1 MVRGWLH
8 LLAPRGVRGQATW
21 AAAVVVAVALVA
33 GGTGLVL
40 LLHTSLTSTVQSTL
54 EAVVDEDAAVLADRG
69 VAGLRASEVDRGA
82 DGILVQV
89 VAADGTLAYTSA
101 RRAGT
106 PVSAL
111 RPAPGEEA
119 VSGRSLLPLPDAL
132 TEPMVVAR
140 GATVPGG
147 GDVVVLARRDLEAQ
161 EEAVEVVGG
170 MLVVGVPL
178 LVLVAAVVTW
188 WRVGPDVLGT
198 VEDIRAQ
205 VERIGGGRLAERVPV
220 PPSRDEVA
228 HLATTMNEMLTRLQR
243 SDDARQQFVAD
254 ASHELRSPLATL
266 TAAVEVADAD
276 PGGRVWHELGPV
288 VAAESARMQR
298 MVDDLL
304 LLSKAD
310 GDALGVTRDDVD
322 LEDVVGNVA
331 RRVRRGSGGA
341 VEVDAVPVRLVG
353 DAHQLG
359 QLVHNLVENATRLA
373 GRVEV
378 RVRPGDDGGAVL
390 VVDDDGPGIAPDDR
404 ERVFERFTRLDASRA
419 RHSGGSGLGLAIVR
433 EIAAAHGGTVRVE
446 TSPLGGARFV
456 VTLAAAPSATV
467 PAQPAT
473 SR

>member
-1 MVRGWLH
+1 VVRGWLH

-188 WRVGPDVLGT
+188 WRVGRALGT

-243 SDDARQQFVAD
+243 SDDARRQFVAD

-266 TAAVEVADAD
+266 TAAVEVADAE
-276 PGGRVWHELGPV
+276 PGGRGWHELGPV

-310 GDALGVTRDDVD
+310 GDALGVAHDDVD
-322 LEDVVGNVA
+322 LDDVVGDVA
-331 RRVRRGSGGA
+331 RRARRGSA
-341 VEVDAVPVRLVG
+341 TSVEVDTVPVRLVG
-353 DAHQLG
+353 DAHRLG
-359 QLVHNLVENATRLA
+359 QLAQNLVENATRLA

-419 RHSGGSGLGLAIVR
+419 RHSGGSGLGLAIVH